1 MGMGKSSGNQTSTV
15 QMTPE
20 QQETLRIQNDA
31 LKNTFLPAYQNTVGG
46 ATNVYNQ
53 VAPNVLTAAQNAAA
67 ITGNN
72 AGQQINAGQ
81 YGLVKGTLGQGTLAD
96 QFQKTGQA
104 MTTAGQGTAGLI
116 SQDQNVIGN
125 KLQTFG
131 GAGAGNTADYQKQ
144 IGQNFTNAGANSL
157 ADTTNYQQ
165 RIGQNFTNAGAS
177 ALAQL
182 FSPQYKQEQ
191 IDASLQPAREDIREQ
206 LGGQNAM
213 FGAAGGLGSSRMAL
227 ADKNLSQLGQQR
239 LQSAAALTNAA
250 IETQRQNAANT
261 ILGTGQAATQ
271 NAGNLASTVL
281 GAGQNATTNA
291 GNLYSTL
298 LGGGQN
304 AIGQANTAASNLL
317 NYGQGSSAL
326 ASGLYGNLAGQGT
339 NNLNFANQG
348 VGAQVNYAGAPQDLF
363 SKYAGI
369 VFGTPQAS
377 TVPNYAG
384 TQGGTSTGNSKGFGI
399 TKA

>member
-1 MGMGKSSGNQTSTV
+1 MGMGKSSGNQTTTV

-31 LKNTFLPAYQNTVGG
+31 LKNTFLPAYQNTVAG
-46 ATNVYNQ
+46 AQNVYNQ
-53 VAPNVLTAAQNAAA
+53 AATPVGAAAGNASTVASQTGRLQQNAGDLAL
-67 ITGNN
+67 
-72 AGQQINAGQ
+72 QK
-81 YGLVKGTLGQGTLAD
+81 GLLGQNTLAN
-96 QFQKTGQA
+96 QLSGTGQA
-104 MTTAGQGTAGLI
+104 MSAAGQGTAGTI
-116 SQDQNVIGN
+116 AQDQNVIGN

-131 GAGAGNTADYQKQ
+131 GAGAGNTASYLNQ
-144 IGQNFTNAGANSL
+144 IGQNFTNAGANSI

-165 RIGQNFTNAGAS
+165 QIGQNFTNAGAN
-177 ALAQL
+177 ALAGL

-191 IDASLQPAREDIREQ
+191 INASLQPAREDIREQ

-213 FGAAGGLGSSRMAL
+213 FGGAGGLGSSRMAL
-227 ADKNLSQLGQQR
+227 ANQNLSQLGQQR
-239 LQSAAALTNAA
+239 LQSAAAQTSANV
-250 IETQRQNAANT
+250 ETQRQNAENQ

-281 GAGQNATTNA
+281 GLGQGATTGA

-298 LGGGQN
+298 LGGGQG
-304 AIGQANTAASNLL
+304 AIGQANTAAGNLM
-317 NYGQGSSAL
+317 NYGQGASGL
-326 ASGLYGNLAGQGT
+326 ASGLYGNLANQGAT
-339 NNLNFANQG
+339 NLTGANQAAASQIG
-348 VGAQVNYAGAPQDLF
+348 YAGAPQDLY

-377 TVPNYAG
+377 TTPNYAG

-399 TKA
+399 AGK